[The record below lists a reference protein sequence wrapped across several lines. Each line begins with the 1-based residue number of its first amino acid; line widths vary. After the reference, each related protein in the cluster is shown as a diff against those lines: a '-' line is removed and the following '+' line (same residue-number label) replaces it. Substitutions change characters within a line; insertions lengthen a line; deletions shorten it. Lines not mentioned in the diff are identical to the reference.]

1 MRSREFPARPHH
13 RRALFLV
20 AGAFVLLVLGGMT
33 YACYSLSFL
42 WTDETDEDVAHA
54 IGEGGQTVRSFFEM
68 DDEGEEALEADLE
81 LALGRVTAARAEAG
95 ALFQAEVDIIEGLRP
110 RFEQS
115 TRGGQAHIELG
126 LEGGDMPL
134 GRVRSS
140 RSNAWRLYFS
150 DQTPLN
156 LTLSLGAAEADLDFS
171 GIPLE
176 RLDLDCGMAKAAIR
190 FTEANPVVMER
201 LDIEAGLTE
210 FAVRGLGFARF
221 ERFEFDGGAGD
232 FTLDFTGDAFQPGA
246 SAEVDVGM
254 ASLTVLLP
262 TGQPIVLDAPS
273 SFMTKV
279 EVPSA
284 FVRLGDDR
292 WGTTGADTDRSAFRL
307 DIDAGP
313 GNVQVRLV
321 E

>member
-20 AGAFVLLVLGGMT
+20 VGAFVLLVLAGIT

-42 WTDETDEDVAHA
+42 WTDHAEEMEHAH
-54 IGEGGQTVRSFFEM
+54 GEGGPTVRSFFEV
-68 DDEGEEALEADLE
+68 DRDGETRIEAELE

-95 ALFQAEVDIIEGLRP
+95 TLFQAEVDIIEGLRP
-110 RFEQS
+110 RFEQ
-115 TRGGQAHIELG
+115 TTQGGLAHIELG

-140 RSNAWRLYFS
+140 RANAWRLYFS

-156 LTLSLGAAEADLDFS
+156 LTLSLGAADADLDFS

-176 RLDLDCGMAKAAIR
+176 RLDLDCGMAKAVIR

-201 LDIEAGLTE
+201 MTLEAGLTE
-210 FAVRGLGFARF
+210 FAVYGLGFARF

-232 FTLDFTGDAFQPGA
+232 FTLDFSGDAFQPGA
-246 SAEVDVGM
+246 SAEIDVGM

-262 TGQPIVLDAPS
+262 IGQPVVLDAPS
-273 SFMTKV
+273 SFMTNV

-284 FVRLGDDR
+284 FVRLGNDR
-292 WGTTGADTDRSAFRL
+292 WGTAGADTDRRAFRL
-307 DIDAGP
+307 DIDSGP